1 MAFFPYKLLEE
12 KLSRTSGFWFTLY
25 ASVTAFCL
33 YTCVYAFR
41 KTFSVATFEGLQ
53 YWGVSYKVWLV
64 TFQVVGYAL
73 SKFVGIKVIAELK
86 AHSRALGILLMVVIA
101 GLSWLFFAIVPPP
114 YNMIFL
120 FVNGFPLGLVWGMVF
135 GYLEGRRMTEVLG
148 ASLSVSF
155 IFSGG
160 LCQSVG
166 AYLIQDWHVSE
177 FWMPFIASCIF
188 LIPLL
193 IFLFLL
199 DKLPAPS
206 PLDEA
211 LRTKRQPMNGADRK
225 LFVRTFLPGIIFFVL
240 AYTLLTI
247 FRELRGNFTADVWKS
262 LGYTDS
268 PEIFARTETP
278 ISIIVLI
285 IIGSLMII
293 RDNKRALMI
302 NHVIILFGMILVG
315 VATLLFQKNLISAP
329 IWMTAMG
336 TGLYLGY
343 VPFNSVFFDRL
354 IATFQFAGTVGFI
367 MYIADSFGYLGSVGV
382 LFFKDFMY
390 SKISWLDFFVLS
402 GYATSIAGS
411 LVIIFSMIYFYQK
424 HRLSNRKNIL

>member
-193 IFLFLL
+193 IFLFLV

-225 LFVRTFLPGIIFFVL
+225 RFVRTFLPGIIFFVL

-247 FRELRGNFTADVWKS
+247 FRELRGNFSADVWKS
-262 LGYTDS
+262 LGYKHS

-278 ISIIVLI
+278 ISLIVLI

-302 NHVIILFGMILVG
+302 NHVIILFGMILIG
-315 VATLLFQKNLISAP
+315 VATLLFQKNFISAP

-382 LFFKDFMY
+382 LFFKEFMY

-411 LVIIFSMIYFYQK
+411 LLIVFSMIYFYQK

>member
-1 MAFFPYKLLEE
+1 
-12 KLSRTSGFWFTLY
+12 
-25 ASVTAFCL
+25 
-33 YTCVYAFR
+33 
-41 KTFSVATFEGLQ
+41 
-53 YWGVSYKVWLV
+53 
-64 TFQVVGYAL
+64 
-73 SKFVGIKVIAELK
+73 VIAELK

-225 LFVRTFLPGIIFFVL
+225 RFVRTFLPGIIFFVL

-247 FRELRGNFTADVWKS
+247 FRELRGNFSADVWKS
-262 LGYTDS
+262 LGYKDS

-302 NHVIILFGMILVG
+302 NHLIILFGMILIG
-315 VATLLFQKNLISAP
+315 IATLLFQKNLISAP

-382 LFFKDFMY
+382 LFFKEFMY

-402 GYATSIAGS
+402 GFATSIAGS

-424 HRLSNRKNIL
+424 HKLPNRKNIL